1 MLKNYLLI
9 AYKVLMRRKFFTFIS
24 LFGISFTL
32 MILVVS
38 VAFLDNSFT
47 PQKPESK
54 FDRALWMPRWRM
66 RSPNRNANWHA
77 SGGFYTM
84 DKYLRRIVSRT
95 NGAVEAFAIF
105 TNTAQVTTYLN
116 NEKIEFQLRRAEAA
130 YWNIVDMTFLEGAP
144 FTEQDDLEKNFVV
157 VINETMRRKFFNGE
171 QALGKNVVFDGRQ
184 YRVVGVVKDVPEA
197 RRVAFADVWAP
208 IGTDKQNVRVGTIA
222 NNDDLMGYFECVLL
236 ARHPDDLDAIRD
248 AVRQSL
254 TDVVFPNPKE
264 YNLIETMPHNYFS
277 LTANQIFF
285 DWESSFS
292 KDQSP
297 KLVAAI
303 LFCFICF
310 MFLPSI
316 NLINLNVSRIMERAS
331 EIGVRKAFGAS
342 SRVLVIQFLVEN
354 LVLTLIGGVLGLVFS
369 ALALKWI
376 NEIGIWQYAD
386 FTLNWRVFLLGFFLM
401 LVFGVVSGVYPAW
414 RMSRLNPIDA
424 LKGVA
429 R

>member
-9 AYKVLMRRKFFTFIS
+9 VYKVLMRRKFFTFIS

-54 FDRALWMPRWRM
+54 FDRVLWMSRWRM
-66 RSPNRNANWHA
+66 RSPDRGSNWHA

-84 DKYLRRIVSRT
+84 DKYLRRIVART
-95 NGAVEAFAIF
+95 NGAIEAFAIF
-105 TNTAQVTTYLN
+105 TNASQVITYLN
-116 NEKIEFQLRRAEAA
+116 NEKIEFQLRRTEAA

-144 FTEQDDLEKNFVV
+144 FTEQDDLEKNFVA
-157 VINETMRRKFFNGE
+157 VINETMRRKFFKGE
-171 QALGKNVVFDGRQ
+171 QALGKDIVFDGRQ
-184 YRVVGVVKDVPEA
+184 YRVVGVVRDVSET

-208 IGTDKQNVRVGTIA
+208 IGTDKKNARVSTIT
-222 NNDDLMGYFECVLL
+222 NNDDLMGYFECALL
-236 ARHPDDLDAIRD
+236 ARHRDDFDAIRD

-254 TDVVFPNPKE
+254 ADVVFPNPKE
-264 YNLIETMPHNYFS
+264 FNLIETMPHNYFS

-285 DWESSFS
+285 DWETNFS

-297 KLVAAI
+297 KLVGAI
-303 LFCFICF
+303 LFCFVCF

-342 SRVLVIQFLVEN
+342 SRVLVVQFLVEN
-354 LVLTLIGGVLGLVFS
+354 LLLTSIGGILGLVFS
-369 ALALKWI
+369 ALMLKWI
-376 NEIGIWQYAD
+376 NELGIWQYAD
-386 FTLNWRVFLLGFFLM
+386 FTLNWRVFLLGFCLM
-401 LVFGVVSGVYPAW
+401 VVFGVVSGVYPAW

-424 LKGVA
+424 LKSVA

>member
-38 VAFLDNSFT
+38 VAFLDHSFT

-66 RSPNRNANWHA
+66 RSPDKNSNWNA

-105 TNTAQVTTYLN
+105 TNTAPVTTYLN
-116 NEKIEFQLRRAEAA
+116 NEKIEFQLRRTEAA

-171 QALGKNVVFDGRQ
+171 QALGKDIVFDGRQ

-197 RRVAFADVWAP
+197 RRVAFADIWAP
-208 IGTDKQNVRVGTIA
+208 IGTDKRNVRVASITK
-222 NNDDLMGYFECVLL
+222 NDDLMGYFECVLL
-236 ARHPDDLDAIRD
+236 ARHPDDFDAIRD

-264 YNLIETMPHNYFS
+264 FNLIETMPHNYFS
-277 LTANQIFF
+277 LVANQIFF
-285 DWESSFS
+285 DWETIYSEY
-292 KDQSP
+292 QSP

-303 LFCFICF
+303 LFCFACF

-342 SRVLVIQFLVEN
+342 SRVLVLQFLIEN
-354 LVLTLIGGVLGLVFS
+354 LVLTCIGGVLGLVFS
-369 ALALKWI
+369 ALALKWM

-386 FTLNWRVFLLGFFLM
+386 FTLNWRVFLLGFVLM
-401 LVFGVVSGVYPAW
+401 LIFGVVSGVYPAW